1 MAAAAPIQQPIT
13 GREPFGDLTQPIQA
27 LAQFYRAFN
36 ERDLARMAE
45 NWHNSSEASMDN
57 PLGGIKRGWN
67 EIRPVYEH
75 IFNSPAKVN
84 VEFYDYT
91 IHPIDDVFYAVGRER
106 GHLQAKDS
114 MLDLA
119 IRTTRI
125 FRRDGSGR
133 WRQVHHHGCI
143 EDPKLLAAYQAAVR

>member
-1 MAAAAPIQQPIT
+1 MATAAPIQQPIT
-13 GREPFGDLTQPIQA
+13 GREPLGDLTQPIQA

-45 NWHNSSEASMDN
+45 NWHHSSEASMDN
-57 PLGGIKRGWN
+57 PLVGIKRGWN
-67 EIRPVYEH
+67 EIRPVYER
-75 IFNSPAKVN
+75 IFHSPGKVN

-106 GHLQAKDS
+106 GHLQAKD

-133 WRQVHHHGCI
+133 WRQVHHHGSI
-143 EDPKLLAAYQAAVR
+143 EDPKLLAAYQTAVR